1 MTVTNKRS
9 RTNTEQREASWVEW
23 TTGIVSLLLVLALLG
38 WIGREALVK
47 DSSAPELKIEIT
59 GMSRSGEFHR
69 VEFELVNDAPST
81 AAAVKVVG
89 ELRGS
94 NGEVEIS
101 DVTFDYAPAE
111 SRTRGGI
118 LFRGDPQAGTLSI
131 RPAGYT
137 EP

>member
-1 MTVTNKRS
+1 MTVTNRRS

-23 TTGIVSLLLVLALLG
+23 TTGVVSLLLVLALLG

-47 DSSAPELKIEIT
+47 DSSAPDLRIDVT
-59 GMSRSGEFHR
+59 GISQSGALHR
-69 VEFELVNDAPST
+69 VEFELINDASYT

-89 ELRGS
+89 ELRGQ
-94 NGEVEIS
+94 NGDVEIS

-118 LFRGDPQAGTLSI
+118 LFRGDPQAGTLTI